1 MHYDQDNRSCL
12 IHDMFIAFWFEISA
26 MKTLFLWMYSWQCLI
41 MLVDFN
47 YRMWGI
53 GMVMPLWLWRI
64 CKTMYVALD
73 ALMETLGILWKVNWL
88 GMVAMLCLLACH
100 EAKVN
105 AWTSMLL
112 IFKLML
118 PTCQIFQGSFHNIV
132 KRKF

>member
-1 MHYDQDNRSCL
+1 
-12 IHDMFIAFWFEISA
+12 MF
-26 MKTLFLWMYSWQCLI
+26 
-41 MLVDFN
+41 VDFN

-53 GMVMPLWLWRI
+53 GMVMPLWLWNI

-112 IFKLML
+112 IFKLVL
-118 PTCQIFQGSFHNIV
+118 PTCHIIFSKEASTTLSKGNFRPYVNIMASINVFYQTCVHSLLLLWINYSSLTFQIG
-132 KRKF
+132 

>member
-1 MHYDQDNRSCL
+1 MIKTTDIWFMIC
-12 IHDMFIAFWFEISA
+12 FIAFWFEISA
-26 MKTLFLWMYSWQCLI
+26 NKTLFLDVFLR

-53 GMVMPLWLWRI
+53 GMVMPLWLWHI
-64 CKTMYVALD
+64 CKTMCVALD
-73 ALMETLGILWKVNWL
+73 APMETLGILWKVNWL

-112 IFKLML
+112 IFKLVL
-118 PTCQIFQGSFHNIV
+118 PTCHIFQRSFHNIV
-132 KRKF
+132 KRKV